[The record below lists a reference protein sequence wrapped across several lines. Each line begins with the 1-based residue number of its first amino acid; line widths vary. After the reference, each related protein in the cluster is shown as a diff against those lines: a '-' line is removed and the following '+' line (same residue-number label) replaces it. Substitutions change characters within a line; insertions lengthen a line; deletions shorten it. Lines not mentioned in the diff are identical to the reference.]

1 MGGMGP
7 GTAVSDGMHGLV
19 DFDIIF
25 LSSNSLSWELIKNL
39 GVYKDVDVWVCFLIC
54 TQSVSRLVYHQSLVI
69 FSTHLS
75 EKIPHKFLAQ
85 PQPGSTANLSSSLSS
100 ISTVNRPTL

>member
-39 GVYKDVDVWVCFLIC
+39 GGC
-54 TQSVSRLVYHQSLVI
+54 
-69 FSTHLS
+69 
-75 EKIPHKFLAQ
+75 
-85 PQPGSTANLSSSLSS
+85 
-100 ISTVNRPTL
+100 